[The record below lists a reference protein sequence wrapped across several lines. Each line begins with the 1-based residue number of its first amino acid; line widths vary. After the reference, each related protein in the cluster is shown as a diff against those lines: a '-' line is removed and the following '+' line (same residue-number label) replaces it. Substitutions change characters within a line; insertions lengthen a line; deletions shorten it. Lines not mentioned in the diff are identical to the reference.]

1 MTRYVL
7 PIAQREYD
15 RREEQNFRD
24 WVRRNLD
31 GLLSSEGLPAYSG
44 VQVISAKGTSSSFAV
59 ASGAAPLYLPMESII
74 YDTNDRDLSNAPHK
88 ITAPY
93 GGFAQITGRIDNIA
107 TGTGST
113 LSDVTFG
120 IYKNNVLMDTT
131 VVQLNTTNAWKYT
144 GVVSVMLAKGDEI
157 TIKMSHSK
165 GSAFNLDLTKSQLTI
180 QMLSPNPQS
189 IDRSRI

>member
-1 MTRYVL
+1 
-7 PIAQREYD
+7 
-15 RREEQNFRD
+15 
-24 WVRRNLD
+24 
-31 GLLSSEGLPAYSG
+31 
-44 VQVISAKGTSSSFAV
+44 
-59 ASGAAPLYLPMESII
+59 
-74 YDTNDRDLSNAPHK
+74 
-88 ITAPY
+88 
-93 GGFAQITGRIDNIA
+93 
-107 TGTGST
+107 
-113 LSDVTFG
+113 
-120 IYKNNVLMDTT
+120 MDTT